1 MGLSPRHGTNRE
13 SNKAYTG
20 GINMGTFA
28 FKMPDIGEGVVEG
41 EVVEW
46 MVAVGDV
53 VKEDDPILSVMT
65 DKATVEIPSPVD
77 GKVTKV
83 IGEAGDILP
92 VGVVCIEFEVDGAG
106 NASASEEAPT
116 KKEAEPAKEE
126 PKATPAPTPAPKAAA
141 ETPPAPTPAP
151 AMAPVPRAPGTKAL
165 ASPAVRQRARE
176 ANISLDHV
184 SGSGPAGRISHADLD
199 THIAG
204 GASGASRS
212 APVGGRARVQL
223 NGTEA
228 MKVIGLRRKIADS
241 MIASYSTIPHFSYF
255 EEVDVTALE
264 ELRQHLN
271 ATRPEGAPKLTYLP
285 FIMQA
290 LVRALAERPEC
301 NALYDDEANIVTR
314 HEAINLGIATQTD
327 RGLFVPVVKH
337 VEAMDI
343 WQSATEMGRVT
354 SATRDGKAGVEDL
367 SGSTFTIT
375 SLGRLGGLGATPI
388 INKPEVGILGVHNAK
403 DRAVVRNGA
412 VVIRR
417 MMNLSS
423 SWDHRVVDGHDGA
436 TLVQLVKTYLE
447 NPATIFM

>member
-1 MGLSPRHGTNRE
+1 
-13 SNKAYTG
+13 
-20 GINMGTFA
+20 MGTFA

-92 VGVVCIEFEVDGAG
+92 VGVVCIEFEVEGSG
-106 NASASEEAPT
+106 NASASEQAPAKT
-116 KKEAEPAKEE
+116 ETAPAKEE
-126 PKATPAPTPAPKAAA
+126 AKPAPAPTPAPVAA
-141 ETPPAPTPAP
+141 PAP
-151 AMAPVPRAPGTKAL
+151 APVAAAPVARAAGTKAL

-184 SGSGPAGRISHADLD
+184 AGSGPAGRISHADLD
-199 THIAG
+199 AHIAG

-212 APVGGRARVQL
+212 APVGGRARVEL
-223 NGTEA
+223 NGTET

-290 LVRALAERPEC
+290 LVKALAERPEC
-301 NALYDDEANIVTR
+301 NALYDDEANVVTR
-314 HEAINLGIATQTD
+314 HEAVNLGIATQTD

-343 WQSATEMGRVT
+343 WQSASEMGRVT

-367 SGSTFTIT
+367 TGSTFTIT

-417 MMNLSS
+417 MMNFSS

>member
-1 MGLSPRHGTNRE
+1 
-13 SNKAYTG
+13 
-20 GINMGTFA
+20 MGTFA

-46 MVAVGDV
+46 MVAVGDT

-77 GKVTKV
+77 GTVTKV
-83 IGEAGDILP
+83 VGEAGDILP

-106 NASASEEAPT
+106 NASASDDAPAAKEAP
-116 KKEAEPAKEE
+116 APAAKESKPE
-126 PKATPAPTPAPKAAA
+126 PTPEVAPAPTPAPKAA
-141 ETPPAPTPAP
+141 PTPAP
-151 AMAPVPRAPGTKAL
+151 AAAPVARAPGTKAL

-184 SGSGPAGRISHADLD
+184 AGSGPAGRISHADLD
-199 THIAG
+199 AHIAG
-204 GASGASRS
+204 GASGASRA
-212 APVGGRARVQL
+212 APMGGRARTEL

-241 MIASYSTIPHFSYF
+241 MIASYSSIPHFSYF

-290 LVRALAERPEC
+290 LVKALAQRPEC
-301 NALYDDEANIVTR
+301 NALYDDEANVVTR

-354 SATRDGKAGVEDL
+354 GATRDGKAGVEDL
-367 SGSTFTIT
+367 TGSTFTIT

-403 DRAVVRNGA
+403 DRAVVRDGA

-436 TLVQLVKTYLE
+436 SLVQLVKTYLE

>member
-1 MGLSPRHGTNRE
+1 
-13 SNKAYTG
+13 
-20 GINMGTFA
+20 MGTFA

-46 MVAVGDV
+46 MVAVGDS

-92 VGVVCIEFEVDGAG
+92 VGVVCIEFEVDGDG
-106 NASASEEAPT
+106 NASASAPAPQA
-116 KKEAEPAKEE
+116 KVEPAPAPEPKAEPA
-126 PKATPAPTPAPKAAA
+126 PA
-141 ETPPAPTPAP
+141 PAPTPAP
-151 AMAPVPRAPGTKAL
+151 AATPAPAPAVVERAPGTKAL
-165 ASPAVRQRARE
+165 ASPAVRQRARQ
-176 ANISLDHV
+176 ANVDLNFV
-184 SGSGPAGRISHADLD
+184 AGSGPAGRISHADLD
-199 THIAG
+199 AHIAG
-204 GASGASRS
+204 GANGASRARPMGAS
-212 APVGGRARVQL
+212 ARVEK
-223 NGTEA
+223 NGTEDI
-228 MKVIGLRRKIADS
+228 KVIGLRRKIAEGMVS
-241 MIASYSTIPHFSYF
+241 SYSTIPHFSYF

-290 LVRALAERPEC
+290 LVKALDERPEC
-301 NALYDDEANIVTR
+301 NALYDDDSNVVTR

-343 WQSATEMGRVT
+343 WQAATEMTRVT
-354 SATRDGKAGVEDL
+354 SATRDGKATADDL

-403 DRAVVRNGA
+403 DRAVVKDGNI
-412 VVIRR
+412 VIRR
-417 MMNLSS
+417 IMNLSS

-436 TLVQLVKTYLE
+436 SLVQLIKSYLE
-447 NPATIFM
+447 HPATIFM

>member
-1 MGLSPRHGTNRE
+1 M
-13 SNKAYTG
+13 
-20 GINMGTFA
+20 NMGTFA

-46 MVAVGDV
+46 MVAVGDT

-77 GKVTKV
+77 GTVTKV
-83 IGEAGDILP
+83 VGEAGDILP

-106 NASASEEAPT
+106 NASASDDAPAAKEAP
-116 KKEAEPAKEE
+116 APAAKESKPE
-126 PKATPAPTPAPKAAA
+126 PTPEVAPAPTPAPKAAA
-141 ETPPAPTPAP
+141 TPAP
-151 AMAPVPRAPGTKAL
+151 AAAPVARAPGTKAL

-184 SGSGPAGRISHADLD
+184 AGSGPAGRISHADLD
-199 THIAG
+199 AHIAG
-204 GASGASRS
+204 GASGASRA
-212 APVGGRARVQL
+212 APMGGRARTEL

-241 MIASYSTIPHFSYF
+241 MIASYSSIPHFSYF
-255 EEVDVTALE
+255 EEVDVTSLE

-290 LVRALAERPEC
+290 LVKALAQRPEC
-301 NALYDDEANIVTR
+301 NALYDDEANVVTR

-354 SATRDGKAGVEDL
+354 GATRDGKAGVEDL
-367 SGSTFTIT
+367 TGSTFTIT

-403 DRAVVRNGA
+403 DRAVVRDGA

-436 TLVQLVKTYLE
+436 SLVQLVKTYLE

>member
-1 MGLSPRHGTNRE
+1 
-13 SNKAYTG
+13 
-20 GINMGTFA
+20 MGTFA

-46 MVAVGDV
+46 MVAVGDS

-77 GKVTKV
+77 GKVTMV

-92 VGVVCIEFEVDGAG
+92 VGVVCIEFEVDGDG
-106 NASASEEAPT
+106 NASSAEAAPES
-116 KKEAEPAKEE
+116 KAETAPAPE
-126 PKATPAPTPAPKAAA
+126 PKAEPK
-141 ETPPAPTPAP
+141 PAPTPAP
-151 AMAPVPRAPGTKAL
+151 APAPAAVVARAPGTKAL
-165 ASPAVRQRARE
+165 ASPAVRQRARQ
-176 ANISLDHV
+176 ANIDLNFV
-184 SGSGPAGRISHADLD
+184 AGSGPAGRISHADLD
-199 THIAG
+199 AHIAG
-204 GASGASRS
+204 GASGASS
-212 APVGGRARVQL
+212 ARPMGASARIEK
-223 NGTEA
+223 NGTEDI
-228 MKVIGLRRKIADS
+228 KVIGLRRKIAEG
-241 MIASYSTIPHFSYF
+241 MISSYTTIPHFSYF

-290 LVRALAERPEC
+290 LVKALEERPEC
-301 NALYDDEANIVTR
+301 NALYDDDSNVVTR

-343 WQSATEMGRVT
+343 WQSATEMTRVT
-354 SATRDGKAGVEDL
+354 SATRDGKASADDL

-403 DRAVVRNGA
+403 DRAVVKDGNI
-412 VVIRR
+412 VIRR
-417 MMNLSS
+417 IMNLSS

-436 TLVQLVKTYLE
+436 SLVQLVKSYLE
-447 NPATIFM
+447 HPATIFM